1 MKKVLVMLLA
11 AAMMLAVVPFAFAE
25 GPEDIEAPPIEEVVA
40 CEACAAADCACR
52 ESCFEAGA
60 YNCSECTC
68 EICAVEA
75 PGEEEPADPYACIPE
90 CLRPL
95 FDFLAPYIG
104 EKIANVIYKL
114 TLKAGFKVLLGFFG
128 F

>member
-25 GPEDIEAPPIEEVVA
+25 GGEVVERIP
-40 CEACAAADCACR
+40 CEVCLAAMEDVVGLDWCCNEGCIYNGCVDCDCVT
-52 ESCFEAGA
+52 CGEA
-60 YNCSECTC
+60 
-68 EICAVEA
+68 
-75 PGEEEPADPYACIPE
+75 EEEPVDPYACIPA

-95 FDFLAPYIG
+95 FDFLAPYVG
-104 EKIANVIYKL
+104 EKIADLLYSVI
-114 TLKAGFKVLLGFFG
+114 LKMGFKVLVGAFG